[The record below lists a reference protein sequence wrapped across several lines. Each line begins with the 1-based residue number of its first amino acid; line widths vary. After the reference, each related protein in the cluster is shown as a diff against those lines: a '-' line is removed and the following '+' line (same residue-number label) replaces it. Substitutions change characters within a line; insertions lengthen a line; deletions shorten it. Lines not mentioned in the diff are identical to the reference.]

1 MLDIF
6 NEEYSQFMD
15 NNSQICL
22 NEEGEE
28 ELEREKKPEKAEL

>member
-15 NNSQICL
+15 NNSQLCL
-22 NEEGEE
+22 NEEGEG
-28 ELEREKKPEKAEL
+28 ELERVKEREKAEK